1 MPIFDRQKRDSVDQL
16 FEEFTQHRLGRRSFL
31 ERSIALGISAS
42 AASTLLAACG
52 ESNPTTPTTHG
63 TVDLL
68 TVWESAEPDSFSFR
82 AVIYPFSTKTGI
94 TVNIEGNRD
103 VNAVLTTRIQG
114 GNPPDMAILP
124 NPGKMLELAR
134 QNRLI
139 KLDSFLDMTKIKA
152 DYAQSWIGL
161 GSYNGGFYALFYKA
175 ANKGTVWYNPTQFK
189 ADNLQIPTTWDE
201 LIKLSDHLAG
211 AGKYPWSM
219 GVESG
224 AATGWA
230 ATDWVAEIYLNESG
244 PDMYDKWVTHK
255 IPWTDPSIKSAF
267 QKFGKIAG
275 GNHYINGAPQ
285 SIVAT
290 NFQAATYPPF
300 TSPPQA
306 YMNYLGDFAAGFIE
320 AQFPNAKPGTNFDF
334 FPFPTIN
341 SQYQGAITGGA
352 DVVVALKDTPAV
364 RQLVSYMAT
373 AEAQA
378 IWVKRGGFTSP
389 NKSITLSD
397 YPDAVAQASAKM
409 LTSASSFRFGAGD
422 LMPSALQT
430 AWWKAMIT
438 FIQDQTQLD
447 SILSSLESTA
457 QQAYTS

>member
-1 MPIFDRQKRDSVDQL
+1 MPLFDRQKRDAVDHL
-16 FEEFTQHRLGRRSFL
+16 VEDFTHHRLGRRRFL
-31 ERSIALGISAS
+31 QRSLALGFSAS
-42 AASTLLAACG
+42 AASAVLAACG
-52 ESNPTTPTTHG
+52 ESHPSPPPAPG

-68 TVWESAEPDSFSFR
+68 TVWGSAEPDAFSFR
-82 AVIYPFSTKTGI
+82 AVIAPFSAKTGI
-94 TVNIEGNRD
+94 TVTTEGTRD
-103 VNAVLTTRIQG
+103 LNAVLTSRIQG

-124 NPGKMLELAR
+124 NPGKMQELAR
-134 QNRLI
+134 QHHLI
-139 KLDSFLDMTKIKA
+139 KLDSFLDMTKMKA
-152 DYAQSWIGL
+152 DYAQSWIDL
-161 GSYNGGFYALFYKA
+161 GSYHGGFYALFYKA
-175 ANKGTVWYNPTQFK
+175 ANKGTVWYNPAQFK
-189 ADNLQIPTTWDE
+189 ADTLPIPATWDD

-244 PDMYDKWVTHK
+244 PDSYDKWVSHQ

-275 GNHYINGAPQ
+275 GTHYIHGAPQ

-290 NFQAATYPPF
+290 SFQAATYPPF

-306 YMNYLGDFAAGFIE
+306 YMTYLGDFAAGFIA
-320 AQFPNAKPGTNFDF
+320 AQFPNAKPGTDFDF

-341 SQYQGAITGGA
+341 AHYQGAITGGA

-364 RQLVSYMAT
+364 RQLVTYLAT

-389 NKSITLSD
+389 NKSIPLSD

-409 LTSASSFRFGAGD
+409 VTSASSFRFGAGD
-422 LMPSALQT
+422 VMPSALQT
-430 AWWKAMIT
+430 AWWKATTT
-438 FIQDQTQLD
+438 FLQDQTQLD
-447 SILSSLESTA
+447 RILSSLESTA
-457 QQAYTS
+457 QQASTS

>member
-1 MPIFDRQKRDSVDQL
+1 MPLFDRQKRDAVDHL
-16 FEEFTQHRLGRRSFL
+16 VEDFTHHRLGRRRFL
-31 ERSIALGISAS
+31 QRALALGFSAS
-42 AASTLLAACG
+42 AADALLAACG
-52 ESNPTTPTTHG
+52 ESHPSPPPAPG

-68 TVWESAEPDSFSFR
+68 TVWGSAEPDAFSFR
-82 AVIYPFSTKTGI
+82 AVIDPFSTKTGI
-94 TVNIEGNRD
+94 TVTIEGNRD
-103 VNAVLTTRIQG
+103 LNAVLTTRIQG

-124 NPGKMLELAR
+124 NPGKMQELAR
-134 QNRLI
+134 QHHLI
-139 KLDSFLDMTKIKA
+139 KLDSFLDMTKMKA
-152 DYAQSWIGL
+152 DYAQSWIDL
-161 GSYNGGFYALFYKA
+161 GSYKGGFYALFYKA
-175 ANKGTVWYNPTQFK
+175 ANNVTIWYNPTQFK
-189 ADNLQIPTTWDE
+189 ADTLPIPATWDD

-224 AATGWA
+224 AATGWV

-244 PDMYDKWVTHK
+244 PDSYDQWVSHQ

-275 GNHYINGAPQ
+275 GTHYIHGAPQ

-290 NFQAATYPPF
+290 SFQAATYPPF

-306 YMNYLGDFAAGFIE
+306 YMTYLGDFAAGFIE
-320 AQFPNAKPGTNFDF
+320 AQFPNAKPGTDFDF

-341 SQYQGAITGGA
+341 AHYQGAITGGA

-364 RQLVSYMAT
+364 RQLVTYLAT
-373 AEAQA
+373 AEAQT

-389 NKSITLSD
+389 NKSIPLSD

-409 LTSASSFRFGAGD
+409 VTSASSFRFGAGD
-422 LMPSALQT
+422 VMPSALQT

-438 FIQDQTQLD
+438 FLQDQTQLG

-457 QQAYTS
+457 QQASTS

>member
-1 MPIFDRQKRDSVDQL
+1 MPIFDRHKRDAVDL
-16 FEEFTQHRLGRRSFL
+16 LVEDFTQHRLGRRRFL
-31 ERSIALGISAS
+31 ERSIALGLSAS
-42 AASTLLAACG
+42 AASALLAACG
-52 ESNPTTPTTHG
+52 ESNPSTPTTYG

-68 TVWESAEPDSFSFR
+68 TVWGSAEPDAFSFH
-82 AVIYPFSTKTGI
+82 AVIDPFSTKTGI
-94 TVNIEGNRD
+94 TVTIESNRD

-124 NPGKMLELAR
+124 NPGKMQELAR
-134 QNRLI
+134 QNHLI
-139 KLDSFLDMTKIKA
+139 KLNSFLDMTKLKA
-152 DYAQSWIGL
+152 DYAQSWIDL

-175 ANKGTVWYNPTQFK
+175 ANKGTVWYNPAQFK
-189 ADNLQIPTTWDE
+189 ADNLHIPATWDD

-224 AATGWA
+224 TATGWA

-244 PDMYDKWVTHK
+244 PDLYDRWVTHK

-275 GNHYINGAPQ
+275 GTHYINGAPQ
-285 SIVAT
+285 SIVTT

-306 YMNYLGDFAAGFIE
+306 YMNYLGDFAAGLIE
-320 AQFPNAKPGTNFDF
+320 TQFPNAKPGTDFDF

-341 SQYQGAITGGA
+341 AHYQGAVTGGA
-352 DVVVALKDTPAV
+352 DVVVALKGTPAV
-364 RQLVSYMAT
+364 RQLVTYLAT

-378 IWVKRGGFTSP
+378 IWVKRGGFISP
-389 NKSITLSD
+389 NKSIPLSD

-457 QQAYTS
+457 QQVYTS

>member
-1 MPIFDRQKRDSVDQL
+1 MPLFDRQKRDAVDQL
-16 FEEFTQHRLGRRSFL
+16 VEDFTHHRLGRRSFL
-31 ERSIALGISAS
+31 QRAIALGLSAS
-42 AASTLLAACG
+42 AAGALLAACG
-52 ESNPTTPTTHG
+52 ESTPSPPPRG

-68 TVWESAEPDSFSFR
+68 TVWGSAEPDSFSFR
-82 AVIYPFSTKTGI
+82 AVIAPFSAKTGI
-94 TVNIEGNRD
+94 PVNTEGTRD
-103 VNAVLTTRIQG
+103 LNAVLTSRIQG
-114 GNPPDMAILP
+114 GTPPDMAILP
-124 NPGKMLELAR
+124 TPGKMQELVR
-134 QNRLI
+134 QHHLI
-139 KLDSFLDMTKIKA
+139 KLDSFLDMTKMKA
-152 DYAQSWIGL
+152 DYAQSWIDL

-175 ANKGTVWYNPTQFK
+175 ANKGTVWYNPAQFK
-189 ADNLQIPTTWDE
+189 ADTLPIPATWED
-201 LIKLSDHLAG
+201 LIKLSDQLAG

-224 AATGWA
+224 ATTGWP

-290 NFQAATYPPF
+290 SFQAATYPPF

-306 YMNYLGDFAAGFIE
+306 YMNYLGDFAVGFIE

-341 SQYQGAITGGA
+341 AHYQGAITGGA

-364 RQLVSYMAT
+364 RQLVTYLAT
-373 AEAQA
+373 AEAQT

-389 NKSITLSD
+389 NKSIPLSE

-409 LTSASSFRFGAGD
+409 VNSASSFRFGAGD

-430 AWWKAMIT
+430 AWWKAMTI

-447 SILSSLESTA
+447 SILNSLESTA
-457 QQAYTS
+457 QQASTS